1 MKLKVIDSQRCVG
14 CQLCMF
20 ACSRRSGNGGLSN
33 SCIGVQSA
41 GGMSKGFT
49 VIVCRSCK
57 NPPCARSCPVSALE
71 MKPTG
76 GVKLKPEKCIG
87 CGNCRNACI
96 LKAVHWNGETQK
108 PLICIQCGICAKYC
122 PHGVLELRQ
131 EAGKEEVRS

>member
-20 ACSRRSGNGGLSN
+20 ACSRRNGIGGLSN
-33 SCIGVQSA
+33 SCIGVKSA

-57 NPPCARSCPVSALE
+57 NPPCARACPVDALE
-71 MKPTG
+71 MRPEG
-76 GVKLKPEKCIG
+76 GVRLKAEKCIG

-96 LKAVHWNGETQK
+96 LKAVFWNNETQK
-108 PLICIQCGICAKYC
+108 PLICVQCGICAKYC
-122 PHGVLELRQ
+122 PHGVLELRKD
-131 EAGKEEVRS
+131 AGKEEVRS

>member
-20 ACSRRSGNGGLSN
+20 ACSRRSGIGGLSN
-33 SCIGVQSA
+33 SCIGVKSA

-49 VIVCRSCK
+49 VVVCRSCK
-57 NPPCARSCPVSALE
+57 NPPCARACPVDALE
-71 MKPTG
+71 MRPEG
-76 GVKLKPEKCIG
+76 GVRLKAEKCIG
-87 CGNCRNACI
+87 CGNCKGACI
-96 LKAVHWNGETQK
+96 LHAVYWNNEAQK

-131 EAGKEEVRS
+131 DAGKEEVRS

>member
-20 ACSRRSGNGGLSN
+20 ACSRRNGNGGLSN
-33 SCIGVQSA
+33 SCIGVKSA

-57 NPPCARSCPVSALE
+57 NPPCARACPVGALE
-71 MKPTG
+71 MKPAG
-76 GVKLKPEKCIG
+76 GVKLRAEKCIG

-96 LKAVHWNGETQK
+96 LKAVYWNNEAQK

-131 EAGKEEVRS
+131 DAGKEEVRP